1 MCTLLL
7 FLTASLKHTHIWFEF
22 YSEKS
27 VVRSDRV
34 GSVLRRARGNRN
46 VGNSKR
52 AKVQYK

>member
-7 FLTASLKHTHIWFEF
+7 FLTASSKHTHIWFEF

-34 GSVLRRARGNRN
+34 GSVQRRARGNRN
-46 VGNSKR
+46 VRNSKR
-52 AKVQYK
+52 AKAQYK